1 MPQVQKDDVRE
12 TILDSARTEFLEH
25 GFEGSSM
32 RRIALKSRMTV
43 GNLYRY
49 FKNKEELSNTI
60 VSPTLKIFN
69 DTVRELSGGLIS
81 LGEENGP
88 IDMPLPMIKERLST
102 MSDRLVDIFDA
113 HRIEVSI
120 LMMGTELNK
129 QITDWFADL
138 IAALIAGN
146 FTMLD
151 RGDERLKILSQCY
164 AHSIFS
170 GIRTILM
177 ESKSSKEDMRLM
189 VRIYLNSFLSMLD
202 NDITALV

>member
-12 TILDSARTEFLEH
+12 TILDSAREEFLEH

-32 RRIALKSRMTV
+32 RRIALRSKMTV

-60 VSPTLKIFN
+60 VSPTLRIFN

-81 LGEENGP
+81 LGEENDQ
-88 IDMPLPMIKERLST
+88 IDMPLPLIKERLST
-102 MSDRLVDIFDA
+102 MSDRLVDIYDA
-113 HRIEVSI
+113 HKIEVSI

-129 QITDWFADL
+129 QITDWFAGL

-146 FTMLD
+146 FSMLD
-151 RGDERLKILSQCY
+151 RRDERLAILSQCY
-164 AHSIFS
+164 AHSVFS
-170 GIRTILM
+170 GIKTILR

-202 NDITALV
+202 NDISALV

>member
-1 MPQVQKDDVRE
+1 MPQVLKDDVRE
-12 TILDSARTEFLEH
+12 TILDSAREEFLEH

-32 RRIALKSRMTV
+32 RRIALKSKMTV

-49 FKNKEELSNTI
+49 FRNKEELSNTI

-69 DTVRELSGGLIS
+69 DTVQELSGGLIS
-81 LGEENGP
+81 LGEENEQ
-88 IDMPLPMIKERLST
+88 IDMPLPLIKERLST
-102 MSDRLVDIFDA
+102 MSDRLVDIYDA
-113 HRIEVSI
+113 HKIEVSI

-146 FTMLD
+146 FSLPD
-151 RGDERLKILSQCY
+151 RRDERLAILSQCY

-170 GIRTILM
+170 GIKTILR
-177 ESKSSKEDMRLM
+177 ESRSSKEDMRLM
-189 VRIYLNSFLSMLD
+189 VRVYLNSFLSMLD
-202 NDITALV
+202 NDIASLM

>member
-32 RRIALKSRMTV
+32 RRIALKSKMTV

>member
-12 TILDSARTEFLEH
+12 TILDSAREEFLEH

-32 RRIALKSRMTV
+32 RRIALRSKMTV

-49 FKNKEELSNTI
+49 FKNKEELSSII
-60 VSPTLKIFN
+60 VSPTLKIFD
-69 DTVRELSGGLIS
+69 DTVKELSGGLIS
-81 LGEENGP
+81 FGAENEQL
-88 IDMPLPMIKERLST
+88 DMPLPLIKERLST
-102 MSDRLVDIFDA
+102 MSDRLVDIYDS

-129 QITDWFADL
+129 KITDWFANL

-146 FTMLD
+146 FGMLD
-151 RGDERLKILSQCY
+151 RRDERLAILSQCY

-170 GIRTILM
+170 GIKTILR

-189 VRIYLNSFLSMLD
+189 VKIYLNSFLSMLD
-202 NDITALV
+202 NDISALM

>member
-12 TILDSARTEFLEH
+12 TILESAREEFLEH

-32 RRIALKSRMTV
+32 RRIALRSKMTV

-49 FKNKEELSNTI
+49 FKNKEELSSII
-60 VSPTLKIFN
+60 VSPTLKLFD

-81 LGEENGP
+81 MGRENGQ
-88 IDMPLPMIKERLST
+88 IDMPLPLIKERLST
-102 MSDRLVDIFDA
+102 MSDRLVDIYDS

-129 QITDWFADL
+129 KITDWFADL

-146 FTMLD
+146 FGMLD
-151 RGDERLKILSQCY
+151 RRDERLAI
-164 AHSIFS
+164 
-170 GIRTILM
+170 
-177 ESKSSKEDMRLM
+177 
-189 VRIYLNSFLSMLD
+189 
-202 NDITALV
+202 